1 MGNTEINIVPKFIDN
16 ALSAPAQSIGNS
28 LSNFWELCIG
38 NHVNLWVKKQEFKH
52 QENLIEF
59 KKINR
64 R

>member
-38 NHVNLWVKKQEFKH
+38 NHVNLWVKKT
-52 QENLIEF
+52 
-59 KKINR
+59 R
-64 R
+64 V